1 MSTLQLKHSNGWF
14 AAGSEWRL
22 ALDRL
27 SDGAFK
33 LFVWVSLQAERNS
46 GRLSF
51 RQAELARALGK
62 SRRSIGTYLEE
73 LERSGVCRRSS
84 APNQHTDGILE
95 VSEEYWPYQRHS
107 DPAAGESPQERQYLE
122 AIRTTLLDQ
131 PCIRFALG
139 AAERRL
145 ARQWFRQ
152 TTPITLVQQAILIG
166 CGRKYVSWLNGQAS
180 APIGSLHYFT
190 DILQE
195 IAQVGVS
202 PEYCAFNRLQV
213 QRLKQRWVQTQGT
226 NPAPDRE
233 RACAKFAPAEPAKT
247 KETR

>member
-14 AAGSEWRL
+14 AAGSEWQQ

-33 LFVWVSLQAERNS
+33 LFVFVSLQAERNS
-46 GRLSF
+46 GRLAF
-51 RQAELARALGK
+51 RQGELARALGK

-84 APNQHTDGILE
+84 APNQHSDGILE

-107 DPAAGESPQERQYLE
+107 NAPAGENPQQLQYLE

-131 PCIRFALG
+131 PCARCALVT
-139 AAERRL
+139 ADRRL
-145 ARQWFRQ
+145 ARQWHQ
-152 TTPITLVQQAILIG
+152 QAIPITLVQQAILIG

-195 IAQVGVS
+195 IVQVGVS

-213 QRLKQRWVQTQGT
+213 QRLKQRWMTQG
-226 NPAPDRE
+226 ADCCADRE
-233 RACAKFAPAEPAKT
+233 PACANFAPAEPAKT